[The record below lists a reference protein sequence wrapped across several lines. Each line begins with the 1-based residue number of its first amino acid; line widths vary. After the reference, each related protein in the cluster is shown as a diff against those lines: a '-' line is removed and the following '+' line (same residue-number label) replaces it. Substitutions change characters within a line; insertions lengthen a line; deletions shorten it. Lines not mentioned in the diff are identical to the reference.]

1 MKHNKHVIHAVGP
14 NYFEHTPEICE
25 LLMTS
30 VVIIILDYANLLKSE
45 SVAIPAISSGIFG
58 FPVERV
64 AAIM

>member
-30 VVIIILDYANLLKSE
+30 VVILILERAKLIKCE

-64 AAIM
+64 SAIM